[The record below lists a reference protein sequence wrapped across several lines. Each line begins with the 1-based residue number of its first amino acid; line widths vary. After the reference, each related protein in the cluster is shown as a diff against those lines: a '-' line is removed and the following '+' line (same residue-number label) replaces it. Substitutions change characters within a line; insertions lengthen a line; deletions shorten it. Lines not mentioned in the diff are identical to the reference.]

1 MDFQDGISIEEL
13 RAKGTTSMSTA
24 EKYSR
29 LDVDWK
35 QALTQ
40 LDERGFALLNGVL
53 SQDDCETLAA
63 SYDNDGQFRSRIDMS
78 RYAFGRGEY
87 KYFKYPLPGIVQQ
100 LRLSMY
106 PHLAPLGNQS
116 LDRLGIQQ
124 PRYPENLPEFT
135 RQCHRAGQKRP
146 TPLMLKYGPGDFN
159 CLHQDL
165 YGEIFF
171 PFQVTFFL
179 SQHGVDFE
187 GGEFV
192 LAEQQPRRQSRVE
205 VLTPNR
211 GDAVVFSVDHRPV
224 RGTRGYYRARLR
236 HGVST
241 VRSGSR
247 YTLGIIFH
255 DAK

>member
-1 MDFQDGISIEEL
+1 MNL
-13 RAKGTTSMSTA
+13 RESESSGGDCN
-24 EKYSR
+24 
-29 LDVDWK
+29 LDIDW
-35 QALTQ
+35 QPALYQ
-40 LDERGFALLNGVL
+40 LDDRGFALVSGILTRKT
-53 SQDDCETLAA
+53 CEAIAA
-63 SYDNDGQFRSRIDMS
+63 GYADNGQFRSRVEMS

-87 KYFKYPLPGIVQQ
+87 KYFKYPLPAVVQQ
-100 LRLSMY
+100 LRTLIY
-106 PHLAPLGNQS
+106 THVAPLANQW
-116 LDRLGIQQ
+116 LDRLGTKQTH
-124 PRYPENLPEFT
+124 YPEALSDFT
-135 RQCHRAGQKRP
+135 EQCHRAGQTRA
-146 TPLMLKYGPGDFN
+146 TPLLLKYGPGDFN

-171 PFQVTFFL
+171 PFQVTIFL
-179 SQHGVDFE
+179 SRPSKDFE

-205 VLTPNR
+205 VLAPNQ
-211 GDAVVFSVDHRPV
+211 GDAVIFAVDHRPV
-224 RGTRGYYRARLR
+224 RSTRGYYRAHLR

>member
-1 MDFQDGISIEEL
+1 MNLEESE
-13 RAKGTTSMSTA
+13 RSGGNRK
-24 EKYSR
+24 
-29 LDVDWK
+29 LDIDWE
-35 QALTQ
+35 QALDQ
-40 LDERGFALLNGVL
+40 LDERGFALLTGL
-53 SQDDCETLAA
+53 LAKETCEAIAA
-63 SYDNDGQFRSRIDMS
+63 GYGDDGQFRSRIEMS

-87 KYFKYPLPGIVQQ
+87 KYFKYPLPPIVQQ
-100 LRLSMY
+100 LRSSIY
-106 PHLAPLGNQS
+106 PHVAPLANQW
-116 LDRLGIQQ
+116 LDRLGSKQ
-124 PRYPENLPEFT
+124 PHYPEKLSDFT
-135 RQCHRAGQKRP
+135 QRCHRAGQKKP

-179 SQHGVDFE
+179 SQRAKDFE

-192 LAEQQPRRQSRVE
+192 LAEQQPRRQSRIE
-205 VLTPNR
+205 VLAPNQ
-211 GDAVVFSVDHRPV
+211 GDAVIFSVHHRPI
-224 RGTRGYYRARLR
+224 RGTRGYYRANLR

-241 VRSGSR
+241 VHSGER

>member
-1 MDFQDGISIEEL
+1 MDFQDGVSAEEL
-13 RAKGTTSMSTA
+13 KAHIIFMSTA
-24 EKYSR
+24 EKYSE
-29 LDVDWK
+29 LEIDWK

-40 LDERGFALLNGVL
+40 LDERGFALLPGVL
-53 SQDDCETLAA
+53 DEKTCAALAA
-63 SYDNDGQFRSRIDMS
+63 GYADEETFRSRIDMS

-87 KYFKYPLPGIVQQ
+87 KYFRYPLPAIVQQ
-100 LRLSMY
+100 LRSSIY
-106 PHLAPLGNQS
+106 PHLAPLANEWH
-116 LDRLGIQQ
+116 DRLGGKQ
-124 PRYPENLPEFT
+124 PHFPEKLPAFLD
-135 RQCHRAGQKRP
+135 QCHRAGQKRP

-179 SQHGVDFE
+179 SRSGTDFA

-192 LAEQQPRRQSRVE
+192 LAEQQPRRQSRIE
-205 VLTPNR
+205 VLAPSQ
-211 GDAVVFSVDHRPV
+211 GDAVIFSVDHRPV
-224 RGTRGYYRARLR
+224 RGARGYYRARLR